1 MQVVDLDELKRSGM
15 LWQGQHGLPA
25 PGRVLP
31 SGWAVLDE
39 LLGGGWPRAALVEVL
54 SEAHQGLP
62 LLLPLLVRLVEYA
75 AALAGLGRTALR
87 AVCTGAGGARGAGRA
102 PAAGARGI
110 GWTVAVGGRAGAQV
124 GCLRVVVLVWPRQLQ
139 TAQLRRLQLAAEEGD
154 CVAILFRSVRAAR
167 QASPAAL
174 RLRVCPVPSGLEVE
188 VLKRRGG
195 WGGDSCIVPVGIEPM
210 PDAVPAAA
218 DPAASCIPCPGS

>member
-31 SGWAVLDE
+31 SGWAALDE

-62 LLLPLLVRLVEYA
+62 LLLPLLVRLSTRPRWLAWVAPPYVPYA
-75 AALAGLGRTALR
+75 PALA
-87 AVCTGAGGARGAGRA
+87 ARGVQVERLLLVREVSGGQSLW
-102 PAAGARGI
+102 AAEQALKSGACG
-110 GWTVAVGGRAGAQV
+110 
-124 GCLRVVVLVWPRQLQ
+124 VVLVWPRQLQ